1 MGRMYTQVQVITV
14 ATHSE
19 GYYEALKAGCE
30 QANVSFVTLGWGQ
43 RWEGFAWKF
52 STMKSYLQKLKH
64 EASKTS
70 ASTLFVFVDGF
81 DVLPVFARQEDVIER
96 YASLTN
102 TDDIILGVNSQSES
116 FLESIQAICNDLIFG
131 KCMGRS
137 LNSGVYAGPLTKLIT
152 LLDICL
158 SAQKSEDVAH
168 DDQYLLTRI
177 CRACPEWVVKNTKFD
192 DEGVFVL
199 NGTCALAPSVSRKL
213 LRAVTK
219 TDRRPMF
226 IHGAGHCFMQAI
238 QDELGLSLPHLQSTR
253 PRSKSILARGFGHG
267 GYAGLMLPDYVWCL
281 WLGTSALLVTSDQRP
296 LKSVSMVMVLL
307 MVLLGIKYCQVLTT
321 PGAFCGSCVVP
332 SRPVQLKKAVTKR
345 QTCQQNLR
353 RRLM

>member
-1 MGRMYTQVQVITV
+1 MYTQVQVITV

-30 QANVSFVTLGWGQ
+30 QANISFVTLGWGQ

-52 STMKSYLQKLKH
+52 STMKSYLQKLKR
-64 EASKTS
+64 ETSKTF

-96 YASLTN
+96 YASLT
-102 TDDIILGVNSQSES
+102 DAGDIILGVNSQSES
-116 FLESIQAICNDLIFG
+116 FLESIQAVCNDLIFG

-158 SAQKSEDVAH
+158 STQKSEDMAY
-168 DDQYLLTRI
+168 DDQYLLTQV
-177 CRACPEWVVKNTKFD
+177 CRAWPKWVTKNTKFD

-213 LRAVTK
+213 LRAVTE

-238 QDELGLSLPHLQSTR
+238 QDELGLSLPHLQSIR

-267 GYAGLMLPDYVWCL
+267 GYAGHMLPDYVWCL

-296 LKSVSMVMVLL
+296 LKSISAAMALL
-307 MVLLGIKYCQVLTT
+307 MVLLGIKYCKVLTES
-321 PGAFCGSCVVP
+321 GASCGSCVVP
-332 SRPVQLKKAVTKR
+332 SRPVQL
-345 QTCQQNLR
+345 
-353 RRLM
+353 